1 MRKLDIETVKAME
14 LTAPGACEQDAIMLS
29 RNLTKGLIFKGF
41 NDRERAHIRAN
52 ILALSADRL
61 IPSLHSFF
69 EDINFIQGPA
79 ECVKR
84 LVSRSLKNYF
94 TDANQNSQSCEFQVS
109 ASKFETRPGTPAD
122 RLDLGYRQTWI
133 MAMREYR
140 AIPSR
145 GRKATGDRLAKAV
158 TSANEKTLCKFGA
171 LAYRLG
177 FESDQIRDLVQ
188 RSPDHEIARSALL
201 EARNQNEYRY
211 DSTAFDRYVEI
222 MVQFF
227 NTASEVPESASLTKD
242 QDYSDELPKRCGIPI
257 LQHHE
262 TDRELL
268 FIDNLH
274 GRTEHRG
281 VTSFFIRRSVYLAF
295 FGLPASN
302 GGKPNRSLFQ
312 EELTE
317 QKESLVQETEQRA
330 AQKAREAQEAR
341 KREQRAAQE
350 AQEAQ
355 EAREAREIEAREIE
369 LRAAQEAQEA
379 QEDREAREIEARE
392 IELRA
397 AQEAQEA
404 QEDRE
409 AREREQRAAQE
420 AQEKEHRAAQFQ
432 EAHDN
437 LNQRIQDDAPV
448 PETVPK
454 SPRNDKISSRPL
466 TETRNAVSTVDA
478 KLATTKIQIKLMK
491 KKDGKWEVADTI
503 LFHPSDRSDTFR
515 WLSKY
520 WRKSTSWELKNKI
533 NQKLTEKTWLED
545 IINDGTYT
553 IYLHRTVEATEAAK
567 TFTFGEAADLI
578 AKTDSGGQ
586 KDGRAAKMFTFGETA
601 DLIAKT
607 NSDGQEDGRVTK
619 KGVRKTDYNAC
630 TCEVEITNL
639 TDVFPAS
646 RPPQ

>member
-1 MRKLDIETVKAME
+1 MKKLDIETVKAVE

-29 RNLTKGLIFKGF
+29 RNLTKGCIFKAF
-41 NDRERAHIRAN
+41 DERERAHIKAN

-61 IPSLHSFF
+61 IPSLHTFF
-69 EDINFIQGPA
+69 EDINFMQGPA

-94 TDANQNSQSCEFQVS
+94 TDVNQDSQSCKFQVS
-109 ASKFETRPGTPAD
+109 ASKFETRSGTPAD

-158 TSANEKTLCKFGA
+158 TSTNEKTLCEFGA
-171 LAYRLG
+171 LTYRLG

-201 EARNQNEYRY
+201 KARNQNEYRY
-211 DSTAFDRYVEI
+211 DSTAFDRYVET
-222 MVQFF
+222 MVEFF

-242 QDYSDELPKRCGIPI
+242 QDYSDELPKRCGLPI

-262 TDRELL
+262 ADRELL

-274 GRTEHRG
+274 GKIEHRG

-295 FGLPASN
+295 FGLPASK
-302 GGKPNRSLFQ
+302 GGKPYRPLFQ

-317 QKESLVQETEQRA
+317 Q
-330 AQKAREAQEAR
+330 RE
-341 KREQRAAQE
+341 EQRAAQE
-350 AQEAQ
+350 KEQ
-355 EAREAREIEAREIE
+355 
-369 LRAAQEAQEA
+369 RAAQ
-379 QEDREAREIEARE
+379 
-392 IELRA
+392 
-397 AQEAQEA
+397 
-404 QEDRE
+404 
-409 AREREQRAAQE
+409 EREQRAAQE
-420 AQEKEHRAAQFQ
+420 REQRAAQEREQRAAQEREQRAAQEKEQRAAQAQ

-437 LNQRIQDDAPV
+437 VNQRIQDDAPV

-454 SPRNDKISSRPL
+454 SPRNDKISLRPL
-466 TETRNAVSTVDA
+466 TETRKVVSTADA
-478 KLATTKIQIKLMK
+478 KLATTKIQVKLME

-503 LFHPSDRSDTFR
+503 LFHPGDESDTFR

-533 NQKLTEKTWLED
+533 NQKLAEKTWLED
-545 IINDGTYT
+545 IINDGTYA
-553 IYLHRTVEATEAAK
+553 IYLHRTVEAIEAAK
-567 TFTFGEAADLI
+567 TFTFGETPDLI

-586 KDGRAAKMFTFGETA
+586 EDGRAAKMFTFGETP

-607 NSDGQEDGRVTK
+607 DSGGQEDGRVTK
-619 KGVRKTDYNAC
+619 KGVRKTDHNAY
-630 TCEVEITNL
+630 TCEVEIANL
-639 TDVFPAS
+639 TNVFPAS
-646 RPPQ
+646 RPPKRVVHSNWRVKNNNSHLYISTNLSATAELLQITK